1 MKSLEFTWKFLYDV
15 PQFERVFIDISFLTA
30 DNEDTMSNI
39 LKYSSKAIPEKKPE
53 KLTFRVNF
61 SKAKTDLRELLEV
74 EDYVMLRDVEASEE
88 KKHPI
93 AFYVLFTGKDAE
105 KFYSILDLKSKLP
118 KKLMEQVGVHFVVD
132 KMKSLPRGEI
142 EYLHIIVSHKFS
154 CFRNFLTI
162 IFVIPLTRNVCVFF
176 RSIRSDKYKKSVL
189 INISRQNLGVVNN
202 HLAKSNN

>member
-1 MKSLEFTWKFLYDV
+1 MISFFQESTNVSRELRIPEFTWKFLYDV
-15 PQFERVFIDISFLTA
+15 PQFERVFIDTSILTA
-30 DNEDTMSNI
+30 TNGDDLMAKI
-39 LKYSSKAIPEKKPE
+39 LKFGVPKSKEKKPE

-93 AFYVLFTGKDAE
+93 AFYVLFTGEDAE

-142 EYLHIIVSHKFS
+142 EYILLCHTNSHVSVI
-154 CFRNFLTI
+154 FLQ
-162 IFVIPLTRNVCVFF
+162 LY
-176 RSIRSDKYKKSVL
+176 SLY
-189 INISRQNLGVVNN
+189 
-202 HLAKSNN
+202 H